1 MQNSVRS
8 AEFHTAKRSRER
20 GEMSLAEIYE
30 VINGSISILKELSID
45 VATDSRLWTV
55 MAALEDANR
64 LIDELVKQ
72 E

>member
-1 MQNSVRS
+1 M
-8 AEFHTAKRSRER
+8 
-20 GEMSLAEIYE
+20 GLAEIYE

-55 MAALEDANR
+55 MAALENANR
-64 LIDELVKQ
+64 TINELVEQ